1 MLHPMDILH
10 NVKTGRFHPIAFR
23 QAPMPGLVDLN
34 AEAQRYKSLGHH
46 TEGFETKE
54 LALENIKSDPAH
66 MRLIEGLEY
75 EWDETEDPT
84 PARVEF
90 IPKSLMIP
98 DPNLPV
104 EPEPESVF
112 LEL

>member
-1 MLHPMDILH
+1 MLCPMGILH

-23 QAPMPGLVDLN
+23 RAVMPGLADVSS
-34 AEAQRYKSLGHH
+34 EAQRYKSFGHH
-46 TEGFETKE
+46 PEGFETKE
-54 LALENIKSDPAH
+54 LALEDIKSNPAH

-75 EWDETEDPT
+75 EWDEAEEPI

-90 IPKSLMIP
+90 ISRNLMIP

-104 EPEPESVF
+104 EPELESMF
-112 LEL
+112 MDL